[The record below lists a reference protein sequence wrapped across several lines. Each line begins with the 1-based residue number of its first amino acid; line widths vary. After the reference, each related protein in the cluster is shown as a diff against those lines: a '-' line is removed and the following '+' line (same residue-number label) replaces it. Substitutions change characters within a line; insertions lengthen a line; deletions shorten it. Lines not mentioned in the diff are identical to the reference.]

1 MTDSVRSIDTENLKD
16 SAARAA
22 ATLSDTAAKAAK
34 DAAVLA
40 EQAREAAVHAKAWA
54 EPHARD
60 LVTRLRPRAEKA
72 WHDGVQVAAPR
83 VGRLAEKAGPL
94 VDTAHDKLVPLIDTA
109 HEKFVPMV
117 DAAHVRAGH
126 AVDIAHDKLKD
137 DYLPRLVAALNDAAA
152 KASGE
157 PLEIVAPKK
166 KRKGFLWLLITGA
179 AAAVGYVF
187 WRRAQPQN
195 DPWAEP
201 WEQTTTPDYEGV
213 ARDARVKAGD
223 AAEAVGTA
231 AGVAVARSREAGEK
245 ITERAAGVREDI
257 AERAAEMREELSER
271 AAGVQEKL
279 TDAVEEAKER
289 AAEVTKKATSR
300 SRTRSRAEEAGAAGV
315 AAGETDSSTDAT
327 AETTDGLGDT
337 AGDTVEDLPRSS
349 TGETASDEGK
359 NDPFKNV

>member
-1 MTDSVRSIDTENLKD
+1 MVRKSVTSTVTDSVRSIDTENLKE

-22 ATLSDTAAKAAK
+22 ATLSDAAAKAAK
-34 DAAVLA
+34 EATVLA
-40 EQAREAAVHAKAWA
+40 EQAKEAAVHAKTWA

-72 WHDGVQVAAPR
+72 WQDGVRVAAPR
-83 VGRLAEKAGPL
+83 VGKLAEKAAPL

-109 HEKFVPMV
+109 HEKFVPLV
-117 DAAHVRAGH
+117 DTAHLRAGR
-126 AVDIAHDKLKD
+126 AVDTAHDKLKD

-157 PLEIVAPKK
+157 APKGFEEIVAAPAKK

-201 WEQTTTPDYEGV
+201 WEQATTPDYEGV
-213 ARDARVKAGD
+213 ARDARVRAGD
-223 AAEAVGTA
+223 AAEAVGAA

-245 ITERAAGVREDI
+245 LTERAAEVREDLAEKAAELREEI
-257 AERAAEMREELSER
+257 SERAAE
-271 AAGVQEKL
+271 VQEKL
-279 TDAVEEAKER
+279 SDAVEEAKER
-289 AAEVTKKATSR
+289 AAEVTKKATA
-300 SRTRSRAEEAGAAGV
+300 RTRAARKAEEP
-315 AAGETDSSTDAT
+315 EDPEPT
-327 AETTDGLGDT
+327 AEPGS
-337 AGDTVEDLPRSS
+337 E
-349 TGETASDEGK
+349 GETAAAEGASET
-359 NDPFKNV
+359 NNP